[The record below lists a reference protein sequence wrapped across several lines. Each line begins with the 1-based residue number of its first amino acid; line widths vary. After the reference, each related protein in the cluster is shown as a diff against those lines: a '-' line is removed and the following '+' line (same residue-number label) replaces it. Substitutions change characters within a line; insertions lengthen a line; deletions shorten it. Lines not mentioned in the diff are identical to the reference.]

1 MKITV
6 TTPTGHIGSK
16 LANILLDRKSEVTL
30 IARHPEKVKDL
41 AKRGAKVI
49 AGEHSDPA
57 VVEQAVRGADALFWL
72 TPSEMTSHDPLG
84 TARRMAEAGASV
96 IRKHPDLHV
105 VELSS
110 AGAFLPSGTGPIV
123 GHHDTEEKF
132 RAAGKNIV
140 SLRPNEFMENVFFS
154 LPTIIGQDSIYTSI
168 PGSVEAPVVATQDIA
183 EVAAEFLLKPI
194 DGHHVVDIVGPQ
206 EISLDEWARIA
217 GQAIGKPIRV
227 VTVPGDKLKA
237 AMSQSGM
244 SPEMAALLVEME
256 EAYPKIQQFKG
267 EQKRTGKATF
277 AQFAARC
284 SRPDIREPCNRRR
297 SQYAVPYFGNSDVR
311 DWRVVWRLQ
320 GRRNHGPLRDEPESD
335 PLPKPC

>member
-1 MKITV
+1 MKIVV
-6 TTPTGHIGSK
+6 TTPTGQIGNK
-16 LANILLDRKSEVTL
+16 LANILLDRKSDVAL
-30 IARHPEKVKDL
+30 IARRADKVKDL
-41 AKRGAKVI
+41 ESRGAKVI
-49 AGEHSDPA
+49 AGEHSDAA

-72 TPSEMTSHDPLG
+72 TPAEMTSHDPLG
-84 TARRMAEAGASV
+84 AARRMAEAGASV

-105 VELSS
+105 VQLSS

-140 SLRPNEFMENVFFS
+140 SLRPNAFMENVFFS
-154 LPTIIGQDSIYTSI
+154 LPTIIGQDSIYSST
-168 PGSVEAPVVATQDIA
+168 PGSVKAPFIATQDIA

-206 EISLDEWARIA
+206 EISFDEWARIA
-217 GQAIGKPIRV
+217 GQAIGKQIRV

-256 EAYPKIQQFKG
+256 EAYPKIQGQFKG
-267 EQKRTGKATF
+267 DHKRTGKVTF
-277 AQFAARC
+277 SQFA
-284 SRPDIREPCNRRR
+284 REVFAPG
-297 SQYAVPYFGNSDVR
+297 YKKAV
-311 DWRVVWRLQ
+311 Q
-320 GRRNHGPLRDEPESD
+320 AAAA
-335 PLPKPC
+335 

>member
-16 LANILLDRKSEVTL
+16 LAYILLDRKSEVTL

-72 TPSEMTSHDPLG
+72 MPLEMTSHDPLG
-84 TARRMAEAGASV
+84 TTRRMAEAGASV
-96 IRKHPDLHV
+96 IRKHPELHV
-105 VELSS
+105 VQLSS

-123 GHHDTEEKF
+123 GHYETEEKF

-154 LPTIIGQDSIYTSI
+154 LPTIIGQDSVYTSL
-168 PGSVEAPVVATQDIA
+168 PGSVKAPIIAAQDIA

-217 GQAIGKPIRV
+217 GQAIGKQIRV
-227 VTVPGDKLKA
+227 VTIPGDKLKA

-256 EAYPKIQQFKG
+256 EAIPKIQQFKG
-267 EQKRTGKATF
+267 DQKRTGKITF
-277 AQFAARC
+277 SQFTREVFAPGYKRAVQSAA
-284 SRPDIREPCNRRR
+284 
-297 SQYAVPYFGNSDVR
+297 
-311 DWRVVWRLQ
+311 
-320 GRRNHGPLRDEPESD
+320 
-335 PLPKPC
+335 

>member
-1 MKITV
+1 MKIIV
-6 TTPTGHIGSK
+6 TTPTGQIGSK
-16 LANILLDRKSEVTL
+16 LANILLDRKSDVTL

-41 AKRGAKVI
+41 ASRGAKVI
-49 AGEHSDPA
+49 AGEHGDPA

-72 TPSEMTSHDPLG
+72 TPAEMTSHDPLG

-105 VELSS
+105 VLLSS

-123 GHHDTEEKF
+123 GHYETEEKF

-154 LPTIIGQDSIYTSI
+154 LPTIVAQGAIYTTLQ
-168 PGSVEAPVVATQDIA
+168 GSVKAPIIATQDIA

-217 GQAIGKPIRV
+217 GQAIGKQIRV
-227 VTVPGDKLKA
+227 VTIPGDQLKA

-256 EAYPKIQQFKG
+256 EAIAKIQQFKG
-267 EQKRTGKATF
+267 EQKRTGKVTF
-277 AQFAARC
+277 SQFA
-284 SRPDIREPCNRRR
+284 REVFAPAYKR
-297 SQYAVPYFGNSDVR
+297 AVQSAA
-311 DWRVVWRLQ
+311 
-320 GRRNHGPLRDEPESD
+320 
-335 PLPKPC
+335 

>member
-1 MKITV
+1 MNIVV
-6 TTPTGHIGSK
+6 TTPTGHIGNK
-16 LANILLDRKSEVTL
+16 LANILLDRKSHVTV

-41 AKRGAKVI
+41 ASRGAKVI

-57 VVEQAVRGADALFWL
+57 IVDQAVRGADALFWL
-72 TPSEMTSHDPLG
+72 TPSEITSHDPLG
-84 TARRMAEAGASV
+84 TTRRMAEAGASV

-105 VELSS
+105 VQLSS

-123 GHHDTEEKF
+123 GLHETEEKF

-154 LPTIIGQDSIYTSI
+154 LPTIIGQDSIFTSI
-168 PGSVEAPVVATQDIA
+168 PESTKAPFIATQDIA

-194 DGHHVVDIVGPQ
+194 AGHHVVDIVGPQ
-206 EISLDEWARIA
+206 ELSFDEWARIA
-217 GQAIGKPIRV
+217 GQAIGKQIHV

-256 EAYPKIQQFKG
+256 ESYPKIQGHFKG
-267 EQKRTGKATF
+267 DQKRTGKVTF
-277 AQFAARC
+277 SQFA
-284 SRPDIREPCNRRR
+284 REVFAPAYKKAAQ
-297 SQYAVPYFGNSDVR
+297 SAA
-311 DWRVVWRLQ
+311 
-320 GRRNHGPLRDEPESD
+320 
-335 PLPKPC
+335 

>member
-1 MKITV
+1 MKIAV
-6 TTPTGHIGSK
+6 TTPTGQIGNK
-16 LANILLDRKSEVTL
+16 LANILLDRKSDVTL

-41 AKRGAKVI
+41 ASRGAKVI

-72 TPSEMTSHDPLG
+72 TPAEMTSHDPLG
-84 TARRMAEAGASV
+84 TARRMAEAGAGV

-105 VELSS
+105 VQLSS

-123 GHHDTEEKF
+123 GHYETEEKF

-168 PGSVEAPVVATQDIA
+168 PGSAKAPFIATQDIA

-194 DGHHVVDIVGPQ
+194 DGHHVIDIVGPQ
-206 EISLDEWARIA
+206 GISLDEWARIA
-217 GQAIGKPIRV
+217 GQAIGKPVRV

-237 AMSQSGM
+237 AMSQAGM

-256 EAYPKIQQFKG
+256 EAFPKIVGEFQG
-267 EQKRTGKATF
+267 EQKRTGKVTF
-277 AQFAARC
+277 LQFA
-284 SRPDIREPCNRRR
+284 REVFAPA
-297 SQYAVPYFGNSDVR
+297 YKKAVQSAA
-311 DWRVVWRLQ
+311 
-320 GRRNHGPLRDEPESD
+320 
-335 PLPKPC
+335 

>member
-1 MKITV
+1 MKIAV

-16 LANILLDRKSEVTL
+16 LANILLDRKSDVTL

-41 AKRGAKVI
+41 ASRGAKVI

-57 VVEQAVRGADALFWL
+57 VLEQAVRGAQALFWL

-84 TARRMAEAGASV
+84 TTRRMAEAGASV
-96 IRKHPDLHV
+96 IRKHPELHV
-105 VELSS
+105 VQLSS

-123 GHHDTEEKF
+123 GHYETEKKF
-132 RAAGKNIV
+132 RAVGKNIV

-154 LPTIIGQDSIYTSI
+154 LPTIIGQDSIYTSLR
-168 PGSVEAPVVATQDIA
+168 GSVKAPLNATQDIA

-194 DGHHVVDIVGPQ
+194 GGHHVIDIVGPQ
-206 EISLDEWARIA
+206 EISLDEWAGIA

-227 VTVPGDKLKA
+227 VSVPGDRLKP

-267 EQKRTGKATF
+267 EQKRTGKVTF
-277 AQFAARC
+277 SQFA
-284 SRPDIREPCNRRR
+284 REVFAPGYKKAAQ
-297 SQYAVPYFGNSDVR
+297 SAA
-311 DWRVVWRLQ
+311 
-320 GRRNHGPLRDEPESD
+320 
-335 PLPKPC
+335 

>member
-1 MKITV
+1 MKIVV
-6 TTPTGHIGSK
+6 TTPTGHIGNK
-16 LANILLDRKSEVTL
+16 LANILLDRKSDVTL

-41 AKRGAKVI
+41 TSRGAKVI

-84 TARRMAEAGASV
+84 MARRMAEAGASV

-105 VELSS
+105 VHLSS

-123 GHHDTEEKF
+123 GHYDAEQKF

-140 SLRPNEFMENVFFS
+140 SLRPNAFMENVFFS
-154 LPTIIGQDSIYTSI
+154 LPTIIQQDSIYTSI
-168 PGSVEAPVVATQDIA
+168 PGSVKTPFIATQDIA

-194 DGHHVVDIVGPQ
+194 DGHHVVDIMGPQ
-206 EISLDEWARIA
+206 ELSFDEWARIA
-217 GQAIGKPIRV
+217 GQAIGKQIRV
-227 VTVPGDKLKA
+227 VTVPADTLKA

-256 EAYPKIQQFKG
+256 EAYPKIQGQFKG
-267 EQKRTGKATF
+267 DQQRTGKVTF
-277 AQFAARC
+277 AQFA
-284 SRPDIREPCNRRR
+284 REVFAPGYK
-297 SQYAVPYFGNSDVR
+297 QAV
-311 DWRVVWRLQ
+311 Q
-320 GRRNHGPLRDEPESD
+320 AAA
-335 PLPKPC
+335 

>member
-1 MKITV
+1 MKIAV
-6 TTPTGHIGSK
+6 TTPTGHIGNK
-16 LANILLDRKSEVTL
+16 IANILLDRKSDITL

-41 AKRGAKVI
+41 ASRGAKVI

-57 VVEQAVRGADALFWL
+57 VVTEAVRGADALFWL

-84 TARRMAEAGASV
+84 TARRMAEAGANV
-96 IRKHPDLHV
+96 IRKHTNLHV
-105 VELSS
+105 VQLSS
-110 AGAFLPSGTGPIV
+110 AGAFLPSDTGPIV
-123 GHHDTEEKF
+123 GLYDTEQKF

-154 LPTIIGQDSIYTSI
+154 LPTIIRQDRIYTSI
-168 PGSVEAPVVATQDIA
+168 PGSVKAPVVATKDIA

-194 DGHHVVDIVGPQ
+194 DGHHVIDIVGPQ
-206 EISLDEWARIA
+206 EISFDEWARIA
-217 GQAIGKPIRV
+217 GQAIGKPVRL

-267 EQKRTGKATF
+267 EQKRTGKVTF
-277 AQFAARC
+277 SEFA
-284 SRPDIREPCNRRR
+284 REVFAPGYKR
-297 SQYAVPYFGNSDVR
+297 AVQSAA
-311 DWRVVWRLQ
+311 
-320 GRRNHGPLRDEPESD
+320 
-335 PLPKPC
+335 

>member
-1 MKITV
+1 MKIAV

-16 LANILLDRKSEVTL
+16 LANILLDRKSDVTL

-41 AKRGAKVI
+41 ASRGAKVI

-57 VVEQAVRGADALFWL
+57 VVEEAVRGADALFWL
-72 TPSEMTSHDPLG
+72 TPGEVTSHDPLG
-84 TARRMAEAGASV
+84 TARRMAETGASV

-105 VELSS
+105 VQLSS

-123 GHHDTEEKF
+123 GLHDTEEKF

-154 LPTIIGQDSIYTSI
+154 LPTIIGQDSIFTSI
-168 PGSVEAPVVATQDIA
+168 PGSMKAPFIATQDIA
-183 EVAAEFLLKPI
+183 EVAAEFLLKPVH
-194 DGHHVVDIVGPQ
+194 GHHVIDIVGPE
-206 EISLDEWARIA
+206 EISFDEWARIA

-227 VTVPGDKLKA
+227 VTVPGNKLKT

-256 EAYPKIQQFKG
+256 EAFPKIVGDFKG
-267 EQKRTGKATF
+267 EQKRTGKVTF
-277 AQFAARC
+277 SQFA
-284 SRPDIREPCNRRR
+284 REVFAPRYKKAAQ
-297 SQYAVPYFGNSDVR
+297 SAA
-311 DWRVVWRLQ
+311 
-320 GRRNHGPLRDEPESD
+320 
-335 PLPKPC
+335 

>member
-1 MKITV
+1 MKIAV
-6 TTPTGHIGSK
+6 TTPTGQIGNK
-16 LANILLDRKSEVTL
+16 LANILLDRKSDVTL

-41 AKRGAKVI
+41 ASRGAKVI

-72 TPSEMTSHDPLG
+72 TPAEMTSHDPLG
-84 TARRMAEAGASV
+84 TARRMAEAGAGV

-105 VELSS
+105 VQLSS

-123 GHHDTEEKF
+123 GHYETEEKF

-168 PGSVEAPVVATQDIA
+168 PGSVKAPFIATQDIA

-194 DGHHVVDIVGPQ
+194 DGHHVIDIVGPQ
-206 EISLDEWARIA
+206 GISLDEWARIA
-217 GQAIGKPIRV
+217 GQAIGKPVRV

-237 AMSQSGM
+237 AMSQAGM

-256 EAYPKIQQFKG
+256 EAFPKIVGEFQG
-267 EQKRTGKATF
+267 EQKRTGKVTF
-277 AQFAARC
+277 LQFA
-284 SRPDIREPCNRRR
+284 REVFAPA
-297 SQYAVPYFGNSDVR
+297 YKKAVQSAA
-311 DWRVVWRLQ
+311 
-320 GRRNHGPLRDEPESD
+320 
-335 PLPKPC
+335 